1 MTKEE
6 KTKQAFEMIEQ
17 GVKDVYSSDNFRKYL
32 SCCSKFHSYSLN
44 NTLLILAQKPD
55 ATLVAGYNTWQH
67 NFNRHVDKGERG
79 LIILAPVTSK
89 ITQLMDKADEDG
101 NPILDE
107 NGDPIKEERVI
118 NQLRFTTTTVFDISQ
133 TSGEPL
139 PSLIHNLTGS
149 SDEILAFI
157 DSVKNICTIP
167 IDYHSPSK
175 DAVLAGGAKGY
186 YSIAEDRIVLNM
198 ELEDMQIAKTLIHE
212 YSHSIL
218 HKKTDKDS
226 DQREIEAESLAF
238 VLCDHFGID
247 TSDYSFGY
255 IASYAAQDEAKL
267 KTILSNIQST
277 AHEMIDKLEPL
288 FVENLKKR
296 TMVHEYITPV
306 EMNELANDIVINVVN
321 ELKAIDNPGL
331 DDSLIYQNIERSIYS
346 YFDTNKKAMKIQ
358 EHLYNNHT
366 DFKRDLKQAIY
377 KALNNP
383 SYNPETDHPFIDDS
397 IERRNYEQFE
407 AIAAP
412 LLSGDACYIKY
423 GTPHFMDLNVEIID
437 DNRYAMSHN
446 YVLNGDLM
454 ADPDVEFTVD
464 KDNRLLYPES
474 YQQDNLQFY
483 QRVDKDPV
491 TAHQLNEFMD
501 EWLNNIQENQ
511 YKVKAVYTEE
521 QVIENAN
528 DIRKFCKEN
537 NLANMAPK
545 VKEKDDKIYT

>member
-55 ATLVAGYNTWQH
+55 ATLVAGYNAWQR

-101 NPILDE
+101 NPLLDE

-306 EMNELANDIVINVVN
+306 EMDKMANDIVINVVN
-321 ELKAIDNPGL
+321 ELKANDNPGL
-331 DDSLIYQNIERSIYS
+331 DDSLIYQNIESSIYS
-346 YFDTNKKAMKIQ
+346 YFDANKEAMKIQ

-383 SYNPETDHPFIDDS
+383 SYNPETGHPFIDDS

-423 GTPHFMDLNVEIID
+423 GTPHFMDLNIEIID

-446 YVLNGDLM
+446 YELNGDLM

-491 TAHQLNEFMD
+491 AAHQLNEFMD

-528 DIRKFCKEN
+528 DIRRFCKEN

-545 VKEKDDKIYT
+545 VKEKER

>member
-55 ATLVAGYNTWQH
+55 ATLVAGYNAWQR

-288 FVENLKKR
+288 FAQNLKKR

-306 EMNELANDIVINVVN
+306 EMNEMANDVVINVVN
-321 ELKAIDNPGL
+321 ELKANDNPGL
-331 DDSLIYQNIERSIYS
+331 DDSLVYQNIESSIYS
-346 YFDTNKKAMKIQ
+346 YFDRNKEAMKIQ

-383 SYNPETDHPFIDDS
+383 SYNPETGHPFIDDS

-407 AIAAP
+407 AIAVP
-412 LLSGDACYIKY
+412 LLSGDAYYIKY
-423 GTPHFMDLNVEIID
+423 GTPHFMDLNVEIIN

-446 YVLNGDLM
+446 YELNSDLM

-474 YQQDNLQFY
+474 YQQDKLQFY

-491 TAHQLNEFMD
+491 AAHQLNEFMD

-528 DIRKFCKEN
+528 DIRRFCKEN
-537 NLANMAPK
+537 NLTNMAPK
-545 VKEKDDKIYT
+545 VKEKER

>member
-55 ATLVAGYNTWQH
+55 ATLVAGYNAWQR

-288 FVENLKKR
+288 FAQNLKKR

-306 EMNELANDIVINVVN
+306 EMNEMANDVVINVVN
-321 ELKAIDNPGL
+321 ELKANDNPGL
-331 DDSLIYQNIERSIYS
+331 DDSLIYQNIESSIYS
-346 YFDTNKKAMKIQ
+346 YFDANKEAMKIQ

-423 GTPHFMDLNVEIID
+423 GTPHFMDLNIEIID

-446 YVLNGDLM
+446 YELNGDLM

-491 TAHQLNEFMD
+491 AAHQLNEFMD

-511 YKVKAVYTEE
+511 YKVKAIYTEE

-528 DIRKFCKEN
+528 DIRRFCKEN

-545 VKEKDDKIYT
+545 VKEKER

>member
-55 ATLVAGYNTWQH
+55 ATLVAGYNAWQH
-67 NFNRHVDKGERG
+67 SFNRHVDKGERG

-157 DSVKNICTIP
+157 DSIKDICTIP
-167 IDYHSPSK
+167 IDYHSPDK
-175 DAVLAGGAKGY
+175 DNVLASGAKGY
-186 YSIAEDRIVLNM
+186 YSITEDKIVLNM

-267 KTILSNIQST
+267 KTILANIQST

-288 FVENLKKR
+288 FYENLKKR
-296 TMVHEYITPV
+296 TMVHEYITPI
-306 EMNELANDIVINVVN
+306 EMDELANDVVKSAVN
-321 ELKAIDNPGL
+321 ELRANHNQGL
-331 DDSLIYQNIERSIYS
+331 DDSLVYQNIENSIYS
-346 YFDTNKKAMKIQ
+346 YFESNKDAMNVQ

-366 DFKRDLKQAIY
+366 DFKRNLKQTIFKAI
-377 KALNNP
+377 NDP
-383 SYNPETDHPFIDDS
+383 SYNPETNHPFIDDS
-397 IERRNYEQFE
+397 IERRNYEKFE

-491 TAHQLNEFMD
+491 AAHQLNEFMD

-528 DIRKFCKEN
+528 DIRRFCKEN

-545 VKEKDDKIYT
+545 VKEKER

>member
-55 ATLVAGYNTWQH
+55 ATLVAGYNAWQR
-67 NFNRHVDKGERG
+67 NFNRHVDKGESG

-288 FVENLKKR
+288 FAQNLKKR

-306 EMNELANDIVINVVN
+306 EMNELANDVVINVVN
-321 ELKAIDNPGL
+321 ELKANDNPGL
-331 DDSLIYQNIERSIYS
+331 DDSLVYQNIESSIYS
-346 YFDTNKKAMKIQ
+346 YFDRNKEAMKIQ

-383 SYNPETDHPFIDDS
+383 SYNPETGHPFIDDS

-423 GTPHFMDLNVEIID
+423 GTPHFMDLNIEIID

-446 YVLNGDLM
+446 YELNGDLM

-491 TAHQLNEFMD
+491 AAHQLNEFMD

-511 YKVKAVYTEE
+511 YKVKTVYAKD

-528 DIRKFCKEN
+528 DIRRFCKEN

-545 VKEKDDKIYT
+545 VKEKER